1 MGQYIEAQGWMV
13 TASGGFGPR
22 AYRAY
27 VPHPLGGWAPA
38 LSESDQQAVAE
49 ADRALG
55 TINSLPLSD
64 MGTAIARWMAAR
76 DESIRSSLI
85 EGVGSTEAGLAWAR
99 YMDATGR
106 PVSDQNDALTLGAA
120 KQVASAV
127 ALGAEMRSGRV
138 CDLEDILDV
147 HKSLFDG
154 TRDRSLGGVLR
165 DEPIWVGP
173 PGCLVDDASF
183 VAPPPEY
190 LPELMDDLVD
200 YLNTSAHPPVLKA
213 AVAHVQFETV
223 HPFADGNGRTG
234 RAIIHTVLN
243 AAGRAHGAVPISTM
257 LNSDLRSYYAS
268 LNAMQSVECDRQDT
282 DARSRGLGPWLR
294 LFSGACQEAAQQA
307 ARSAGRVEA
316 IAARWQTVKRFRAG
330 SAAAALVAE
339 LPSMPVLDADMVAER
354 LQVAART
361 ARRALASLEAAG
373 IVDSTGG
380 RRNRRYQATDLVGLL
395 RQTAPDGGPAI
406 HGWTERP
413 HTEPAAETLD
423 LRDSQLCEH
432 HGTRSKLQC
441 RLPNG
446 HAGHHRYRSP
456 S

>member
-1 MGQYIEAQGWMV
+1 MV
-13 TASGGFGPR
+13 TASGGYGPR

-27 VPHPLGGWAPA
+27 VPHPLAGWEPA
-38 LSESDQQAVAE
+38 LSESDQQAVAD

-55 TINSLPLSD
+55 SINSLPLSD

-106 PVSDQNDALTLGAA
+106 PVSDQNDALTLGASQ
-120 KQVASAV
+120 QVASAI

-138 CDLEDILDV
+138 CDLDDILDI

-190 LPELMDDLVD
+190 LPKLMGDLIE

-213 AVAHVQFETV
+213 AVTHVQFETI

-234 RAIIHTVLN
+234 RALIHTVLN
-243 AAGRAHGAVPISTM
+243 AAGRARGAVPISTM
-257 LNSDLRSYYAS
+257 LNSDLRSYYAA
-268 LNAMQSVECDRQDT
+268 LNAMQSVECDRQAT
-282 DARSRGLGPWLR
+282 DARSSGLSPWLG

-316 IAARWQTVKRFRAG
+316 IAARWKSVKPFRAG

-354 LQVAART
+354 LQVATRT

-395 RQTAPDGGPAI
+395 RELAPDGGPPI
-406 HGWTERP
+406 HGWTVRP
-413 HTEPAAETLD
+413 YTGPATETLK
-423 LRDSQLCEH
+423 LRESQLCEH

>member
-1 MGQYIEAQGWMV
+1 MV
-13 TASGGFGPR
+13 TAGGGFGPR
-22 AYRAY
+22 TYRAY
-27 VPHPLGGWAPA
+27 VPHFLSGWEPV
-38 LSESDQQAVAE
+38 LSESDHEAATE
-49 ADRALG
+49 ADRALE
-55 TINSLPLSD
+55 TISSLPLSD

-99 YMDATGR
+99 YMDARGR

-127 ALGAEMRSGRV
+127 ALGAEMRSGRD
-138 CDLEDILDV
+138 CDLDDILDI

-173 PGCLVDDASF
+173 PGCLVDDAAF
-183 VAPPPEY
+183 VAPPPDR

-223 HPFADGNGRTG
+223 HPFGDGNGRTG

-243 AAGRAHGAVPISTM
+243 AAGRAHGAVPVSTT
-257 LNSDLRSYYAS
+257 LSNDRRSYYAA
-268 LNAMQSVECDRQDT
+268 LNAMQSVECGREDT
-282 DARSRGLGPWLR
+282 DARSTGLRPWLG
-294 LFSGACQEAAQQA
+294 LFSGACEEAAQQA
-307 ARSAGRVEA
+307 ARSARRVEA
-316 IAARWQTVKRFRAG
+316 IAARWQTAGRFRAG

-354 LQVAART
+354 LQIAPRT

-373 IVDSTGG
+373 IVNSTGG
-380 RRNRRYQATDLVGLL
+380 RRNRRYQATALVGLL
-395 RQTAPDGGPAI
+395 RQMAPDGGPPI
-406 HGWTERP
+406 HGWADRP
-413 HTEPAAETLD
+413 PTEPATEALQPLEI
-423 LRDSQLCEH
+423 QHCGH
-432 HGTRSKLQC
+432 HGVRSKLQC

-446 HAGHHRYRSP
+446 HAGHHRYRPP